1 MEEQKSVSKSVVTT
15 AISAFAVVATLT
27 GGGVAWWMTHDR
39 PQTNTSSTITSTST
53 NSTKPK
59 QSDTTTVAP
68 IVTTP
73 QVPTQTAPTTT
84 SPIPSVAQNP
94 ANVAPATDDKVK
106 VFWIDDKD
114 NKKTS
119 VSSQERKI
127 AKSVP
132 QTQEGFA
139 KESLTILL
147 ASAGKEGKQTTTIP
161 AGTKLLSSQI
171 KDDGLHIDLSKEFTE
186 GGGSTS
192 MQGRIAQVLYTAT
205 SRNPD
210 MPVWI
215 AVEGKQLEAL
225 GGEGVEIKQPL
236 TRKAFQQEFKDSIGE

>member
-53 NSTKPK
+53 NTVKPA
-59 QSDTTTVAP
+59 QPIAPVAP

-73 QVPTQTAPTTT
+73 KVPTQAAPTTT
-84 SPIPSVAQNP
+84 APVPSIAQNP

-114 NKKTS
+114 NKKSS
-119 VSSQERKI
+119 VSSTTQTI
-127 AKSVP
+127 AKNVP

-139 KESLTILL
+139 KEALTILL
-147 ASAGKEGKQTTTIP
+147 ASAGKEGKQTTVIP

-171 KDDGLHIDLSKEFTE
+171 KNDGLHVDLSKEFTE

-192 MQGRIAQVLYTAT
+192 MQGRLAQVIYTAT

-215 AVEGKQLEAL
+215 SVEGKQLEAL

>member
-27 GGGVAWWMTHDR
+27 GGGVAWWMTQDR
-39 PQTNTSSTITSTST
+39 PQTNTSSTITSTGT
-53 NSTKPK
+53 N
-59 QSDTTTVAP
+59 TTNPAQTNNTNVTP

-73 QVPTQTAPTTT
+73 KVPTQSVPATPAPL
-84 SPIPSVAQNP
+84 PSIAQNP
-94 ANVAPATDDKVK
+94 ANVAPATDDNVK

-114 NKKTS
+114 NKKTI
-119 VSSQERKI
+119 VSSQVRKV
-127 AKSVP
+127 ARSVP
-132 QTQEGFA
+132 QTQEGLA

-236 TRKAFQQEFKDSIGE
+236 TRKVFQQEFKDSIGE

>member
-15 AISAFAVVATLT
+15 AISAFAVVTALT
-27 GGGVAWWMTHDR
+27 GGGIAWWMTQDR
-39 PQTNTSSTITSTST
+39 PQPNTSSTITSTGT
-53 NSTKPK
+53 N
-59 QSDTTTVAP
+59 TTNPAQTSNTNITP

-73 QVPTQTAPTTT
+73 KVPTQAAPTTT
-84 SPIPSVAQNP
+84 APVPSIAQNP

-119 VSSQERKI
+119 VSSVTQI
-127 AKSVP
+127 AKNVP

-139 KESLTILL
+139 KASLTILL

-171 KDDGLHIDLSKEFTE
+171 KDDGLHVDLSKEFTE

-215 AVEGKQLEAL
+215 SVEGKQVEAL